1 MARFLDPKND
11 WAFKQIFASID
22 HKDILIDFLNSLLKL
37 EEGRLIEDID
47 FLTPSQAPLYDGRKI
62 SILDIVCK
70 DQRGIWYIV
79 EMQVAKTANFLD
91 RVQFYAARTYIGQL
105 GNGVD
110 YAALKSVIVIAILDH
125 IEFKNDPDYTSFHSI
140 RNHKTNEQT
149 LDGFLF
155 YFIELPKFKKK
166 EHELETIEDKWI
178 YFLKHAHDATT
189 IPGNFQGTMVEKAC
203 DVLEQYHY
211 TQGQMNEYILAGL
224 ARVDFENSLKVAT
237 QEAHEIGEEIGEK
250 RGKEIGEKIGK
261 EIGAKE
267 NALQNAKMMLIE
279 NFPDETI
286 LRITKISQAE
296 LDELKTP

>member
-11 WAFKQIFASID
+11 YAFKQIFASVD

-37 EEGRLIEDID
+37 EEGRRIEDID
-47 FLTPSQAPLYDGRKI
+47 FLTPAQAPLYDGRKI

-70 DQRGIWYIV
+70 DQRGIRYIV

-91 RVQFYAARTYIGQL
+91 RVQFYAARVYIGQL

-140 RNHKTNEQT
+140 HNHKTNQKT

-155 YFIELPKFKKK
+155 YFIELPKFHKK

-178 YFLKHAHDATT
+178 YFLKHAQDATT
-189 IPGNFQGTMVEKAC
+189 IPDNFQGTMVEKAC
-203 DVLEQYHY
+203 DILEQYHY
-211 TQGQMNEYILAGL
+211 TEAQMNEYILAGL

-237 QEAHEIGEEIGEK
+237 QEAHESGKEIGEEIGEK
-250 RGKEIGEKIGK
+250 RGKEIG
-261 EIGAKE
+261 AKE
-267 NALQNAKMMLIE
+267 NALQNARVMLAKE
-279 NFPDETI
+279 APDDFI
-286 LRITKISQAE
+286 LDVTKISQEE
-296 LDELKTP
+296 LDNLKKETN